1 MVIMSNEFLRI
12 NVLNVP
18 FINTTQAAFLTAVE
32 SRINHRQNTF
42 IVTANPEIVMYARDD
57 PSYQRILKN
66 ADYIT
71 PDGIGILKGAAILGT
86 QMEERITGYDYAR
99 ILKWGN
105 QRHKSVYLVGA
116 KPEVITDVRRSLQ
129 HATLIWL
136 WRAPTTVISDFDPS
150 LMTLLKLSQTWYF

>member
-1 MVIMSNEFLRI
+1 MSNEFLRI

-71 PDGIGILKGAAILGT
+71 GWHWHPQG
-86 QMEERITGYDYAR
+86 RCHSGYAND
-99 ILKWGN
+99 
-105 QRHKSVYLVGA
+105 
-116 KPEVITDVRRSLQ
+116 
-129 HATLIWL
+129 
-136 WRAPTTVISDFDPS
+136 
-150 LMTLLKLSQTWYF
+150 